1 MKNIL
6 NALSLVLF
14 FSLSADLN
22 AQFDVVWTDL
32 VGVSASGNT
41 ITKTA
46 TTGWGNGGAASEN
59 ILVTGVDGWIEVEAQ
74 QTNTNRMFGLSMT
87 NTNASYNNID
97 YAIQLNAAGKI
108 KIWENG
114 TKKVNDAGIYVIG
127 DLLKIERIGNT
138 ITYLKNN
145 STFYTSSIP
154 SSSQLICD
162 AALDDSGST
171 ISNAKASFSVPPS
184 GTTDWQL
191 SGSDIFY
198 DAGHVAVNTATT
210 TKAFSIYNSGTGNTE
225 FQVNGDGKVY
235 AREVEVTLNAFP
247 DYVFKEDYPLMPLKQ
262 LKKYIDT
269 NGHLPNIPSA
279 EVVDNDGIGLGD
291 LSHKQMEKIEELTL
305 YILQLDERI
314 QKLEKKN
321 NIELNSPKSPSTN
334 SINQK
339 VKIGTTSSTSKVSSN
354 ISSHNTKTSN
364 SNALEA
370 FNFPPV
376 TDWQLNGSDIFYDA
390 GAVSVNTSSTSKAF
404 SIVENGTTQFQING
418 DGKAYA
424 REVEVTLNAF
434 PDYVFEKEYPLMSL
448 GQLKKYIEEN
458 KHLPNIPSAEVIDNK
473 GIGLGDLSIKKMEKI
488 EELTLYLLQLDE
500 RMEKLKK

>member
-6 NALSLVLF
+6 TVFSLILF
-14 FSLSADLN
+14 FGLSVDLN

-114 TKKVNDAGIYVIG
+114 TKKVNNAGIYVIG

-171 ISNAKASFSVPPS
+171 ISNAKASFSAPS
-184 GTTDWQL
+184 GSTDWQL
-191 SGSDIFY
+191 NGSDTFY
-198 DAGHVAVNTATT
+198 DAGVVSVNTTT
-210 TKAFSIYNSGTGNTE
+210 PTKAFSIVKSGTTE

-247 DYVFKEDYPLMPLKQ
+247 DYVFEEDYPLMPLKQ

-279 EVVDNDGIGLGD
+279 EVVDNNGIGLGD

-321 NIELNSPKSPSTN
+321 NIELNSTKLPSAG
-334 SINQK
+334 SINQNMK
-339 VKIGTTSSTSKVSSN
+339 DGTTSNKSKVS
-354 ISSHNTKTSN
+354 
-364 SNALEA
+364 
-370 FNFPPV
+370 
-376 TDWQLNGSDIFYDA
+376 
-390 GAVSVNTSSTSKAF
+390 
-404 SIVENGTTQFQING
+404 
-418 DGKAYA
+418 
-424 REVEVTLNAF
+424 
-434 PDYVFEKEYPLMSL
+434 
-448 GQLKKYIEEN
+448 
-458 KHLPNIPSAEVIDNK
+458 
-473 GIGLGDLSIKKMEKI
+473 
-488 EELTLYLLQLDE
+488 
-500 RMEKLKK
+500 